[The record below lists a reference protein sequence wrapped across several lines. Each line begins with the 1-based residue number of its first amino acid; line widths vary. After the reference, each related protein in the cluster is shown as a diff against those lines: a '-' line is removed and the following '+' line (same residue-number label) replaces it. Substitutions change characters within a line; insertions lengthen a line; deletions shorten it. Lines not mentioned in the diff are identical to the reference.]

1 MLRSFGEIRKRTEE
15 FTRLISEAFGVDR
28 VGRFAVSESEAPV
41 RRKRKRRYVSRVSDT
56 ESTSDEFAPEYVE
69 SGIVKDI
76 IIEAQDT
83 RGGNAPRGA
92 YLTTWEGYP
101 DLECAWVLSSGMSTA
116 TKVWWELEREQ
127 VYPGYSVSDFPVYDS
142 KSNVLRH
149 SPASEI
155 FIAMLPLSD
164 EKICRVGN
172 PWDIFME
179 SLIEVDFDQWRFVHA
194 AMDVKTFAE
203 FFGESILRV
212 PPVNDSLI
220 EDSKSSSSDTL
231 PRRKRLIVTSTTT
244 DEESAV
250 SDEKS
255 LYSFKGQPAYLVREI
270 RGERV
275 VRGRLQY
282 HVFWAGYDSCES
294 TWEPASNVNSEAIR
308 QWKAKRRKIK

>member
-1 MLRSFGEIRKRTEE
+1 MSN
-15 FTRLISEAFGVDR
+15 
-28 VGRFAVSESEAPV
+28 SEAPA
-41 RRKRKRRYVSRVSDT
+41 RKKRKRRYVSRRSDT
-56 ESTSDEFAPEYVE
+56 DSASDDFGPEYVE

-83 RGGNAPRGA
+83 KGGNAPRGA

-101 DLECAWVLSSGMSTA
+101 DLECAWVLASGMSQA

-127 VYPGYSVSDFPVYDS
+127 VYPGYSVADFPVYDS

-149 SPASEI
+149 SPTSES
-155 FIAMLPLSD
+155 FIAMFPLSE
-164 EKICRVGN
+164 EKIGRVEN
-172 PWDIFME
+172 PWGLFME
-179 SLIEVDFDQWRFVHA
+179 SLVKVDFDQWSFVHA
-194 AMDVKTFAE
+194 AMDVKTFE
-203 FFGESILRV
+203 DYLGELIVRV
-212 PPVNDSLI
+212 PPVEDSLLQ
-220 EDSKSSSSDTL
+220 ENKGSSVSDTL

-244 DEESAV
+244 DEESV
-250 SDEKS
+250 ISDEKR

-282 HVFWAGYDSCES
+282 HVFWAGYDSCEA

-308 QWKAKRRKIK
+308 KWRLKRRRIV